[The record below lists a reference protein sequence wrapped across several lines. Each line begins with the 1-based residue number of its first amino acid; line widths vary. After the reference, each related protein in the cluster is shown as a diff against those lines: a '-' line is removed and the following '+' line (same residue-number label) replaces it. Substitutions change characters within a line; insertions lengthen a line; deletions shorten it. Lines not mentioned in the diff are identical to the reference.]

1 MQDREEHQHA
11 EMPSEPQPHLDTI
24 SLHAAAGSTEIGVM
38 LKAARLDKH
47 RVISPGGETFSHS
60 IPSFFSDETTLSC
73 VSAPFPLLHSGY
85 ATKIMFP
92 RVQRQFSLE
101 MFVYQQLGQCNRGR
115 SAEQNIWCCGCSTHT
130 TQTHGGSGMEGV
142 TLGPIFQFSMDLE
155 RARFAHSET
164 ASLGE
169 TA

>member
-24 SLHAAAGSTEIGVM
+24 SRHAAAGSTEIGVM

-47 RVISPGGETFSHS
+47 GVISPGGETFSHS
-60 IPSFFSDETTLSC
+60 IPSFLSDETTLSC

-92 RVQRQFSLE
+92 RVQRQFFLE
-101 MFVYQQLGQCNRGR
+101 MSVSVLATRTVQ
-115 SAEQNIWCCGCSTHT
+115 
-130 TQTHGGSGMEGV
+130 
-142 TLGPIFQFSMDLE
+142 
-155 RARFAHSET
+155 
-164 ASLGE
+164 
-169 TA
+169 